1 MENQSNPD
9 SYNEMLAA
17 IQAFHD
23 KHDFKGTGGEDLP
36 YRVALMAEEL
46 GEISSAITKG
56 KSTEQLAEECADL
69 MILVMGTAI
78 AADFDLKAALWKKMD
93 KLMKRD
99 SKMINGKIRVSEFRD
114 MN

>member
-9 SYNEMLAA
+9 SYDEMLAA

-23 KHDFKGTGGEDLP
+23 KHDFKGTGGEDLS

-69 MILVMGTAI
+69 MILIMGTAI
-78 AADFDLKAALWKKMD
+78 SADFDLKDALWTKMD
-93 KLMKRD
+93 KLMKRE

-114 MN
+114 VN